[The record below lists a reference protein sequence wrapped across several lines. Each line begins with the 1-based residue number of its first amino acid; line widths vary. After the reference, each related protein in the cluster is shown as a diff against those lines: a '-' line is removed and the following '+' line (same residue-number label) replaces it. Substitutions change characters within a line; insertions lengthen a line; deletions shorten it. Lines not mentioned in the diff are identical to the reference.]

1 MNAPGHF
8 QRARQR
14 IRHIVAASPNLFLV
28 LRGLASLVVVATAAV
43 SLLVHFE
50 QMRPFD
56 AFYLVMITL
65 TTVGYG
71 EVKPEGLDTTGRV
84 IVMVVILYGI
94 SFLAYTSATLV
105 KVIVEGEVRKLMGR
119 RKLDKE
125 IEKLHDHYIVCG
137 FGRVGQVVCR
147 ELDERGVKFVVVE
160 SATGVTTKLDEAGY
174 LYIHGDAT
182 DDALLTTVGVQRARG
197 LVTALSSDAENV
209 YITLTAKGL
218 NPNLYIVASATD
230 EAAERKVER
239 AGAARVIS
247 PYTTSGLRVAQALLK
262 PTVVEFIE
270 KATTGRND
278 ELQIEEHPIAEDS
291 KLVGQSLKD
300 IGMRESYNLIPVAV
314 KRNGARMI
322 FNPPLELILEAGDI
336 LVTMGEFGNLQAFSK
351 IAARRPMFDLERL

>member
-1 MNAPGHF
+1 MNV
-8 QRARQR
+8 RQR
-14 IRHIVAASPNLFLV
+14 IRHMVAASPNLFLV
-28 LRGLASLVVVATAAV
+28 LRGLLSLVVVVTAAT
-43 SLLVHFE
+43 LVLMRFE

-65 TTVGYG
+65 STVGYG
-71 EVKPEGLDTTGRV
+71 EVKPEGLDTTGRIVVMLV
-84 IVMVVILYGI
+84 IAYGI

-119 RKLDKE
+119 RKLEKQ
-125 IEKLHDHYIVCG
+125 IEKLSDHYIVCG

-147 ELDERGVKFVVVE
+147 ELEERGVAFVVVE
-160 SATGVTTKLDEAGY
+160 AANEITARLEEAGH
-174 LYIHGDAT
+174 LFVHGDAT
-182 DDALLTTVGVQRARG
+182 DDALLTMVGVHRARG

-230 EAAERKVER
+230 AAAERKVER
-239 AGAARVIS
+239 AGANRVIS

-314 KRNGARMI
+314 KRTGERMI

-336 LVTMGEFGNLQAFSK
+336 LVTMGELGNLQAFSK
-351 IAARRPMFDLERL
+351 IAAHRPLFDLERL